1 LIYINSFTDVH
12 QRTGPAIAVT
22 SVLKDVKLENTEV
35 TMNSESYEEP
45 GIDYFMILTPIMF
58 WVIFIFEALA
68 GRQ

>member
-1 LIYINSFTDVH
+1 
-12 QRTGPAIAVT
+12 
-22 SVLKDVKLENTEV
+22 LKDVKLENTEV